1 MFNAANKRRPRASND
16 SRGGSTELGSDNKS
30 NIKARSSTTPPT
42 TVEIENIQIHFPFK
56 PYDVQTKYMSSV
68 IQALNKKE
76 HALLESPTG
85 TGKTLCL
92 LCSTLAWQ
100 QQHKGKLKQQ
110 LHNPSQQMMTQQ
122 SQQTVLSQ
130 MTQSIENGQ
139 GASAAATNPQTNKVP
154 TIIYASRTHSQLS
167 QVVRELRNTRYR
179 PKHAILGS
187 RDHMCIHP
195 KVNPTIAKAK
205 GSVNANDI
213 KSSSDV
219 NHGCNKLN
227 KERKCVYRNNLDDSS
242 GKGSGCSSTN
252 FGPGHEQ
259 PILDMEDLVSMGK
272 QQKICPFYHTRS
284 FIKDAEII
292 FVPYNYL
299 FDPDARSTTLAEVDF
314 ANAVLIFDEAHNL
327 EEFASESSSFDLTS
341 ADIAGCVGEVQR
353 ALQYLH
359 LNPDMGNEG
368 LKDNM
373 LRLKSIFLRFEKYLL
388 EGIAQ
393 PRAGQKVTSDGAA
406 SHPGEFIFDLL
417 KEGGGITHKN
427 NGIFISFVR
436 EVSEFIMEFK
446 GNTSSATPKLDHFV
460 ACTKKVFGT
469 GTDLLALAR
478 SKSYRVHVSA
488 KSNDGGGFAGGRTI
502 SYWCFAPS
510 LAMRELTFL
519 NVRSILITSGTLAPL
534 PSFSMELGMKFEV
547 QLENDHVIQ
556 PDQIC
561 VRVLGKGVSGK
572 ELSSKYGRRDDPEYI
587 TELGNSLASLCT
599 HIPAGVLLFFP
610 SYSSM
615 QTCVEKWGGPS
626 SQRFSGGGK
635 SGDRG
640 GAFFAARKK
649 KVTNPKYSFPQ
660 TPVHFLA
667 QGAETST
674 PWRRLLSKKA
684 IVLEPRSTSDL
695 NDAIAEFK
703 KFIAL
708 PKSNGCILM
717 GVCRGKISEG
727 IDFSDDMCRAVVVTG
742 LPFAPFYDPK
752 VKLKRDFLDAARLSE
767 RVKPSDV
774 GGFGDQKAATHQ
786 PPAATTLSG
795 GEWYNQQAHRAVN
808 QALGRVIRHRHDYG
822 AVILLDHRF
831 AEARN
836 RDGLSKWVRPHLRE
850 ETFGSTTR
858 ALVQFFKDSKAKAE
872 KAKAIASQSL
882 EMNQR
887 QNSLALKYEDNEED
901 KQVRKIVAIKR
912 SENVDND
919 GFVSQDQI
927 LGEIEP
933 AARPSYT
940 DMLPRNPYV
949 KEEKGSNTTA
959 ASLASMYTK
968 NKSSSLP
975 SNQSSSVAN
984 STESNWSGLAKKP
997 SADDSSIISRRGATK
1012 QVPEPSRKSN
1022 ETTKLQ
1028 AKKFF
1033 DEVKLTL
1040 EKDDL
1045 MKVQRLVVA
1054 MKGYGDA
1061 KNSAKYLETTKE
1073 LIKLLVGDAL
1083 KHGDGKCIR
1092 LIRLLFPLLPVKF
1105 RYKAEQMAAII
1116 AFDGSELRRQCKQ
1129 LLSEG
1134 RMSSEEFALVKKI
1147 LLTMIFDQQ
1156 VSYNS
1161 KIDASTDRIVL
1172 EDAERVLT
1180 VLTEKDMN
1188 LQSFLDLLPDR
1199 HLRKVKSLAIEMKK
1213 SQAIADA
1220 KKRSSTFKGE
1230 DCVNTVLFRRNTE
1243 ATSVRIPKQHESLDD
1258 PNAEKPNAEKDLKAA
1273 LQQGISVNREKMDR
1287 IKRENID
1294 LVEALKRQPDSNPK
1308 HNNPYAAKSIN
1319 PYAMKSAK
1327 PLKESAKRNLP
1338 TLSSAGAARK
1348 RPFKG
1353 ADSTTSSAA
1362 NDVLQVLDRVKADGF
1377 VQGKTKSDRING
1389 KIRANVP
1396 KGFSCMICYNYPE
1409 EVRLFWA
1416 LLILFVTAHLL

>member
-1 MFNAANKRRPRASND
+1 MFNAANKRRPRASNERAGGGGGVASSATATSSND
-16 SRGGSTELGSDNKS
+16 SKS

-42 TVEIENIQIHFPFK
+42 TVTVENIQIHFPFK
-56 PYDVQTKYMSSV
+56 PYDVQTKYMASV

-110 LHNPSQQMMTQQ
+110 LHNNPSQQMMTQQ
-122 SQQTVLSQ
+122 SQQQSQLSQ
-130 MTQSIENGQ
+130 MSQSNEFNGQ
-139 GASAAATNPQTNKVP
+139 ATATAANSPASKVP

-205 GSVNANDI
+205 GSVNANDK

-219 NHGCNKLN
+219 NHGCSKLN
-227 KERKCVYRNNLDDSS
+227 KERKCVYRNNLDD
-242 GKGSGCSSTN
+242 KGSSSATNN

-272 QQKICPFYHTRS
+272 QQKLCPFYHTRS

-353 ALQYLH
+353 ALQYLQ
-359 LNPDMGNEG
+359 LNPELGNEG

-373 LRLKSIFLRFEKYLL
+373 LRLKSIFLRFEQYLL

-393 PRAGQKVTSDGAA
+393 PRAGQKVASDGAA

-427 NGIFISFVR
+427 SGIFISFVR
-436 EVSEFIMEFK
+436 EVSDFIMEFK
-446 GNTSSATPKLDHFV
+446 GNTSSATPKLDHFA

-587 TELGNSLASLCT
+587 MELGNSLASLAG
-599 HIPAGVLLFFP
+599 HIPAGILLFFP
-610 SYSSM
+610 SYSAM

-626 SQRFSGGGK
+626 SSRFSGGGK
-635 SGDRG
+635 SGGRG

-667 QGAETST
+667 QGAESST

-708 PKSNGCILM
+708 PKSSGCILM

-767 RVKPSDV
+767 RARPSDV
-774 GGFGDQKAATHQ
+774 GGFGDKKAATHV

-850 ETFGSTTR
+850 ETFGSAIR
-858 ALVQFFKDSKAKAE
+858 GLVQFFKDSKAKAE

-882 EMNQR
+882 DLNQR
-887 QNSLALKYEDNEED
+887 QNSIALKYEENED
-901 KQVRKIVAIKR
+901 DQHVHKIVAIKR
-912 SENVDND
+912 SENADND
-919 GFVSQDQI
+919 GFVSKEQI

-933 AARPSYT
+933 ATRPSYS
-940 DMLPRNPYV
+940 DLLPLNPSV
-949 KEEKGSNTTA
+949 KEEKGSNAAT
-959 ASLASMYTK
+959 ASLASMYAT

-975 SNQSSSVAN
+975 SNQSSSLAN
-984 STESNWSGLAKKP
+984 LTKSNWSTLEKKP
-997 SADDSSIISRRGATK
+997 STDNSSLASRRGAK
-1012 QVPEPSRKSN
+1012 QISEPSRKSN

-1045 MKVQRLVVA
+1045 MKVQRLVVT

-1073 LIKLLVGDAL
+1073 LIKLFVGNAA
-1083 KHGDGKCIR
+1083 KHGDSKCVR

-1105 RYKAEQMAAII
+1105 RYKAEQIAAILV
-1116 AFDGSELRRQCKQ
+1116 FDGSDLRRQCKQ
-1129 LLSEG
+1129 SLAEG
-1134 RMSSEEFALVKKI
+1134 RMPSEDFASVKKI

-1156 VSYNS
+1156 MSYNS
-1161 KIDASTDRIVL
+1161 KIDASNDRIVL
-1172 EDAERVLT
+1172 EDAQRVLT
-1180 VLTEKDMN
+1180 ILTQRDVN
-1188 LQSFLDLLPDR
+1188 PRSFLDLLPDR
-1199 HLRKVKSLAIEMKK
+1199 HLRKVKSLAIEMNK
-1213 SQAIADA
+1213 SRAIAVA
-1220 KKRSSTFKGE
+1220 KKRSSNFKGE
-1230 DCVNTVLFRRNTE
+1230 DCVNTALFRRNTE
-1243 ATSVRIPKQHESLDD
+1243 ATSIRVPKKLEALDD
-1258 PNAEKPNAEKDLKAA
+1258 PNAEKDLQAA
-1273 LQQGISVNREKMDR
+1273 NREKMDR
-1287 IKRENID
+1287 FNREKVNRIAA
-1294 LVEALKRQPDSNPK
+1294 VNRQPDSKPK
-1308 HNNPYAAKSIN
+1308 HTRPLVNNPYATKPTN
-1319 PYAMKSAK
+1319 PYAMKAAK

-1338 TLSSAGAARK
+1338 TVSSAGAARK
-1348 RPFKG
+1348 RPFQG
-1353 ADSTTSSAA
+1353 TSSTSGAA
-1362 NDVLQVLDRVKADGF
+1362 TNDVILQALDRVKADGF

-1389 KIRANVP
+1389 KINANVP
-1396 KGFSCMICYNYPE
+1396 KGFSCMICYNYPK
-1409 EVRLFWA
+1409 EVSSFWM
-1416 LLILFVTAHLL
+1416 LLIVSIT